1 MRCSN
6 LASRAHSQIDRGP
19 REISLAADMAVI
31 EDLKKERAE
40 TGSLLFFCG
49 DKAPSEDRSESCG
62 VMSPWKAQMETEVQC
77 SNAYGK
83 IAAMSDRGVVKARS
97 NTRLEARARSR
108 RPGRGSDS
116 NTADRDEAIPEQ
128 WIARLNHALKNM
140 ADRGELN
147 RNPLSR
153 LRYVQRVAEERF
165 RGQILPHGA
174 ALRWIILFCV
184 GRICEQ
190 VGNDIHAYSLLR
202 LSNKHLS
209 NRR

>member
-1 MRCSN
+1 
-6 LASRAHSQIDRGP
+6 
-19 REISLAADMAVI
+19 V
-31 EDLKKERAE
+31 
-40 TGSLLFFCG
+40 
-49 DKAPSEDRSESCG
+49 
-62 VMSPWKAQMETEVQC
+62 SPWKAQVETEVQC
-77 SNAYGK
+77 SNTYGK
-83 IAAMSDRGVVKARS
+83 IAAMSDRRVVKARS
-97 NTRLEARARSR
+97 RTRLEVRARSR
-108 RPGRGSDS
+108 RPGLGSDA

-184 GRICEQ
+184 ERICEQ
-190 VGNDIHAYSLLR
+190 LGNEAGMAKACTYLKLRCDGLSCEQIGRELGCSREHGSRYHRRKALDLLAR
-202 LSNKHLS
+202 EFMSTIKNEDGRPS
-209 NRR
+209 TTAN